1 MSPLLFLKSSGLDG
15 SSVLRHLRRLLPGVT
30 GCLFAVTASGRADAQ
45 SNEQI
50 AAMGCRNA
58 ASARLRAD
66 YPGASDVSFTSA
78 PRVTG
83 RRRGEVQMRGEGQ
96 YTHGARRRFVYECAY
111 RPHSAKTAVTLSF
124 PDTVAKHRN

>member
-1 MSPLLFLKSSGLDG
+1 MSA
-15 SSVLRHLRRLLPGVT
+15 VL
-30 GCLFAVTASGRADAQ
+30 GCMFVAAIAGHAGAQ

-58 ASARLRAD
+58 ASAQLKTD
-66 YPGASDVSFTSA
+66 YPGASEVSFMSA

-124 PDTVAKHRN
+124 PDTATKTPELR